1 MGPWKLK
8 EIRQLEEE
16 IVQQKNGIS
25 QKHQGKKLEEE
36 KQVVRS
42 AGGQQE
48 GCFPQKHSD
57 CEESRN
63 RETIKE
69 KEEVCG
75 QSCVGESFSRTKDG
89 RCNESH
95 CAEEPA

>member
-57 CEESRN
+57 FMKLAFMQQR
-63 RETIKE
+63 T
-69 KEEVCG
+69 EVGAHDHAAPALPLGFRWAG
-75 QSCVGESFSRTKDG
+75 QI
-89 RCNESH
+89 
-95 CAEEPA
+95 A